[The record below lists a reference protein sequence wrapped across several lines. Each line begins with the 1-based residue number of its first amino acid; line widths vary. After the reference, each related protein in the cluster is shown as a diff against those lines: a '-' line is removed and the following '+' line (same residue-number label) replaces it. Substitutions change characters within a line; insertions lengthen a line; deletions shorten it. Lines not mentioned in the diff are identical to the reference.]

1 MSTGSK
7 LKKNTKIISETTD
20 IYLQQGQLP
29 LKNRYSFN
37 YAPLRTRNNYD
48 TLKTINR
55 KSIEI
60 NANKNS
66 TIQHQQ
72 RTFSKRAQ
80 VSFLKQT
87 HNRRYEESDIRSMN
101 KSPYI
106 KVLHFECRENYK
118 PEPLL

>member
-1 MSTGSK
+1 MSTGLK
-7 LKKNTKIISETTD
+7 LKKNSHIINETTD

-60 NANKNS
+60 NTNKSS
-66 TIQHQQ
+66 TIQSQQ
-72 RTFSKRAQ
+72 RTLYKRGQ
-80 VSFLKQT
+80 VSFQKQT
-87 HNRRYEESDIRSMN
+87 DNRRY
-101 KSPYI
+101 
-106 KVLHFECRENYK
+106 
-118 PEPLL
+118 